1 MQDARQ
7 DGITAMGAV
16 DLAAAIRGRVVS
28 CVAVMR
34 AYLERIHRLNPQVNA
49 IVAMADDAA
58 LLKEAEAADAAL
70 ARGDTV
76 GPLHGFPL
84 AVKDFDAVRGLPFT
98 QGSPIFADRIADADS
113 IMVSQIGRAHV

>member
-1 MQDARQ
+1 MQDTRP

-28 CVAVMR
+28 CAEVMR

-58 LLKEAEAADAAL
+58 LLRRPRPPMPPWRAAIPS
-70 ARGDTV
+70 ARCTASRW
-76 GPLHGFPL
+76 P
-84 AVKDFDAVRGLPFT
+84 
-98 QGSPIFADRIADADS
+98 
-113 IMVSQIGRAHV
+113 